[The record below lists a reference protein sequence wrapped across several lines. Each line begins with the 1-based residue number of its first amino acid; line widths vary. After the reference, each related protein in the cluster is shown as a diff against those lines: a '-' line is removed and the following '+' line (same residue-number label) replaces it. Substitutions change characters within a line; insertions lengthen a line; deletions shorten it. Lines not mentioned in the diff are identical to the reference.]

1 MSDQTTPTPAVGGEA
16 GDAVTEPTTTSE
28 SPEVAEVAEALQ
40 EAAAQDSAES
50 TTEGAQQAAAEPAA
64 AESAEQPTAEPAAA
78 EQDGTTTEPAAAEPV
93 ADAPAEAAPAAASD
107 QSSDAAAEQLVDAA
121 GTPTT
126 EATEAP
132 AEGASSEAPADEA
145 AAAPAPGA
153 PKPGG
158 QGGRPRPAPKP
169 RRSPRPHAPTTR
181 PAVRPPSDPTPW
193 GRMDDQGVVWVR
205 TADGER
211 QVGTVVDASEADALA
226 HYGREFD
233 ALVAQ
238 VDIAEQRLMSAE
250 VAPGEVVGQLRALR
264 GSLSEVQAV
273 GDVEGLAQ
281 RTRDL
286 EAVAAA
292 RREEA
297 DAARAAARE
306 AGLST
311 RLAIVEEAEQIA
323 ATDPER
329 MQWRPS
335 GDRLRELLDAWKDA
349 QRAQRL
355 DKKSEDDLWK
365 RFSAA
370 RTSFDRARRTY
381 FSALED
387 RNSEAKQAK
396 ERIVTEA
403 EELSTSTAWGPTST
417 AYRQLMDRWKAAPRG
432 SRKDDDAL
440 WVRFRAAQDAFFAA
454 RTAANDAEDESFRGN
469 LVVKEE
475 LLVEAEKLL
484 PVTDHRSARRA
495 LRGIQERWD
504 AAGKVPRADLQRV
517 EKRLR
522 AVEQAVSDAEKATW
536 KRTNPE
542 VKARADSAVEQLERA
557 VAGLEADLA
566 AARAKGDAR
575 AEAQAEAALEA
586 RRLWLDAARRTAEEA
601 SG

>member
-1 MSDQTTPTPAVGGEA
+1 MSDQTTPTPAAGEEA
-16 GDAVTEPTTTSE
+16 GDAVTEHTSTSE
-28 SPEVAEVAEALQ
+28 RPEVTEVAEALQ
-40 EAAAQDSAES
+40 EAAAADDAD
-50 TTEGAQQAAAEPAA
+50 QASEPAAEPGVVDAG
-64 AESAEQPTAEPAAA
+64 S
-78 EQDGTTTEPAAAEPV
+78 TEPAAAAPE
-93 ADAPAEAAPAAASD
+93 ADAPAEAAPAAQEPAE
-107 QSSDAAAEQLVDAA
+107 AAAETSEATEAAEDTTAAGEAPAEDTTPSGEAAEAPGGDVSDESSAGAAAA
-121 GTPTT
+121 GTPK
-126 EATEAP
+126 
-132 AEGASSEAPADEA
+132 
-145 AAAPAPGA
+145 PGA
-153 PKPGG
+153 GP
-158 QGGRPRPAPKP
+158 GGRPRPAPKP
-169 RRSPRPHAPTTR
+169 RRAPRPHAPSTR

-211 QVGTVVDASEADALA
+211 QVGTVVDATEAEALA

-264 GSLSEVQAV
+264 ASLAEVQAV

-286 EAVAAA
+286 EAVAAS

-306 AGLST
+306 EGLAT
-311 RLAIVEEAEQIA
+311 RTAIVEEAEHIA

-335 GDRLRELLDAWKDA
+335 GDRLRELLESWKDA

-355 DKKSEDDLWK
+355 DKKSEDELWK

-396 ERIVTEA
+396 ERIATEA
-403 EELSTSTAWGPTST
+403 EELSASTAWGPTST

-440 WVRFRAAQDAFFAA
+440 WARFRAAQDAFFAA
-454 RTAANDAEDESFRGN
+454 RTAANEAEDESFRGN

-504 AAGKVPRADLQRV
+504 AAGKVPRNDLQRV

-522 AVEQAVSDAEKATW
+522 AVEQAVSDAERATW

-566 AARAKGDAR
+566 AAQAKGDAR
-575 AEAQAEAALEA
+575 GEAQAKAALEA

>member
-50 TTEGAQQAAAEPAA
+50 TTESTERAADG
-64 AESAEQPTAEPAAA
+64 PAAA
-78 EQDGTTTEPAAAEPV
+78 EQEGTTTEPAAAEPV

-107 QSSDAAAEQLVDAA
+107 EAPGAAAEQPADAA
-121 GTPTT
+121 GGTAS
-126 EATEAP
+126 EASEAP
-132 AEGASSEAPADEA
+132 VEGESSEAPADGAAGSAA
-145 AAAPAPGA
+145 AAAPAPGS

-205 TADGER
+205 TAEGER

-311 RLAIVEEAEQIA
+311 RMAIVEEAEQIA

>member
-1 MSDQTTPTPAVGGEA
+1 M
-16 GDAVTEPTTTSE
+16 TEPTTTSE

-50 TTEGAQQAAAEPAA
+50 TTESTERAADG
-64 AESAEQPTAEPAAA
+64 PAAA
-78 EQDGTTTEPAAAEPV
+78 EQEGTTTEPAAAEPV

-107 QSSDAAAEQLVDAA
+107 EAPGAAAEQPADAA
-121 GTPTT
+121 GGTAS
-126 EATEAP
+126 EASEAP
-132 AEGASSEAPADEA
+132 VEGESSEAPADGAAGSAA
-145 AAAPAPGA
+145 AAAPAPGS

-205 TADGER
+205 TAEGER

-311 RLAIVEEAEQIA
+311 RMAIVEEAEQIA

>member
-1 MSDQTTPTPAVGGEA
+1 MSDQTTPTPAIGEEA

-28 SPEVAEVAEALQ
+28 RPEVAEVAAALQ
-40 EAAAQDSAES
+40 EAAAQ
-50 TTEGAQQAAAEPAA
+50 
-64 AESAEQPTAEPAAA
+64 ESAEPTGEPAS
-78 EQDGTTTEPAAAEPV
+78 EPSDA
-93 ADAPAEAAPAAASD
+93 ADAPADAAEAPAAEAD
-107 QSSDAAAEQLVDAA
+107 ATNEPSDAAEQAPTDEAAEQAPTDEAA
-121 GTPTT
+121 EQAPTD
-126 EATEAP
+126 EA
-132 AEGASSEAPADEA
+132 AEQAPADEA
-145 AAAPAPGA
+145 AAAAATPAPGA

-158 QGGRPRPAPKP
+158 GGGRGRPAPKP
-169 RRSPRPHAPTTR
+169 RRAPRPHAPTTR

-193 GRMDDQGVVWVR
+193 GRMDAEGVVWVR
-205 TADGER
+205 TAEGER
-211 QVGTVVDASEADALA
+211 QVGTVVDATEAEALA

-264 GSLSEVQAV
+264 GSLADVLAV
-273 GDVEGLAQ
+273 GDLEGLAQ

-306 AGLST
+306 AALSA
-311 RLAIVEEAEQIA
+311 RNAIVEEAEQIA
-323 ATDPER
+323 AVDPER

-370 RTSFDRARRTY
+370 RTSFDRARRAY
-381 FSALED
+381 FSALEE
-387 RNSEAKQAK
+387 RNSEAKQTK
-396 ERIVTEA
+396 EEIVIEA
-403 EELSTSTAWGPTST
+403 ESLATSTAWGPTST

-454 RTAANDAEDESFRGN
+454 RTAANEAEDESFRGN
-469 LVVKEE
+469 LAVKEE

-484 PVTDHRSARRA
+484 PVTDARSARRA
-495 LRGIQERWD
+495 LRSIQERWD

-522 AVEQAVSDAEKATW
+522 AVEQAVNDAEGATW

-542 VKARADSAVEQLERA
+542 VKARADSAVQQLERV
-557 VAGLEADLA
+557 VADLEADLA
-566 AARAKGDAR
+566 AARAKGDSR
-575 AEAQAEAALEA
+575 AEAKAQIALEA
-586 RRLWLDAARRTAEEA
+586 RRLWLETARRTAEEA

>member
-1 MSDQTTPTPAVGGEA
+1 MSDQTTPTPAVGEEP
-16 GDAVTEPTTTSE
+16 GDAVTEPTSTSGRT
-28 SPEVAEVAEALQ
+28 EVAEVAEALH

-50 TTEGAQQAAAEPAA
+50 AEQAAQEGAEPAA
-64 AESAEQPTAEPAAA
+64 VDSTEHAAATEPAA
-78 EQDGTTTEPAAAEPV
+78 TEPAAAEPE
-93 ADAPAEAAPAAASD
+93 ADAPAEAAPAAAAEQPAEGGEQPAD
-107 QSSDAAAEQLVDAA
+107 GGEQPAEGGAPADAAA
-121 GTPTT
+121 TP
-126 EATEAP
+126 A
-132 AEGASSEAPADEA
+132 
-145 AAAPAPGA
+145 A
-153 PKPGG
+153 PKPGAG
-158 QGGRPRPAPKP
+158 AGPGGRPRPAPKP
-169 RRSPRPHAPTTR
+169 RRAPRPHAPTTR

-193 GRMDDQGVVWVR
+193 GRMDDQGVVWLR
-205 TADGER
+205 TAEGER
-211 QVGTVVDASEADALA
+211 QVGTVVDATEAEALA

-250 VAPGEVVGQLRALR
+250 VAPGEVVGQLRSLR
-264 GSLSEVQAV
+264 GSLAEVQAV

-311 RLAIVEEAEQIA
+311 RTAIVEEAEHIA

-335 GDRLRELLDAWKDA
+335 GDRLRELLESWKDA

-370 RTSFDRARRTY
+370 RTSFDRARRAY

-387 RNSEAKQAK
+387 RNSEAKGTK

-440 WVRFRAAQDAFFAA
+440 WARFRAAQDAFFAA
-454 RTAANDAEDESFRGN
+454 RTSANEAEDESFRGN

-522 AVEQAVSDAEKATW
+522 AVEQAVSDAERATW

-566 AARAKGDAR
+566 AAQAKGDAR
-575 AEAQAEAALEA
+575 AEAQAKAALEA

>member
-1 MSDQTTPTPAVGGEA
+1 M
-16 GDAVTEPTTTSE
+16 
-28 SPEVAEVAEALQ
+28 
-40 EAAAQDSAES
+40 
-50 TTEGAQQAAAEPAA
+50 
-64 AESAEQPTAEPAAA
+64 
-78 EQDGTTTEPAAAEPV
+78 
-93 ADAPAEAAPAAASD
+93 
-107 QSSDAAAEQLVDAA
+107 
-121 GTPTT
+121 
-126 EATEAP
+126 
-132 AEGASSEAPADEA
+132 
-145 AAAPAPGA
+145 
-153 PKPGG
+153 
-158 QGGRPRPAPKP
+158 
-169 RRSPRPHAPTTR
+169 
-181 PAVRPPSDPTPW
+181 
-193 GRMDDQGVVWVR
+193 
-205 TADGER
+205 
-211 QVGTVVDASEADALA
+211 
-226 HYGREFD
+226 
-233 ALVAQ
+233 
-238 VDIAEQRLMSAE
+238 
-250 VAPGEVVGQLRALR
+250 
-264 GSLSEVQAV
+264 
-273 GDVEGLAQ
+273 
-281 RTRDL
+281 
-286 EAVAAA
+286 AAA

-311 RLAIVEEAEQIA
+311 RTAIVEEAEHIA

-335 GDRLRELLDAWKDA
+335 GDRLRELLESWKDA

-370 RTSFDRARRTY
+370 RTSFDRARRAY

-387 RNSEAKQAK
+387 RNSEAKGTK

-440 WVRFRAAQDAFFAA
+440 WARFRAAQDSFFAA
-454 RTAANDAEDESFRGN
+454 RTSANEAEDESFRGN

-484 PVTDHRSARRA
+484 PVTDHRSAR
-495 LRGIQERWD
+495 
-504 AAGKVPRADLQRV
+504 PRAARHPGAVGRRRQGAARRPAARG
-517 EKRLR
+517 EAPR
-522 AVEQAVSDAEKATW
+522 AVEQAVSDAERATW

-566 AARAKGDAR
+566 AAQAKGDAR
-575 AEAQAEAALEA
+575 AEAQAKAALEA

>member
-1 MSDQTTPTPAVGGEA
+1 M
-16 GDAVTEPTTTSE
+16 TEPTSTPQST
-28 SPEVAEVAEALQ
+28 EVAEVAEALQ
-40 EAAAQDSAES
+40 EAAAQ
-50 TTEGAQQAAAEPAA
+50 EGVEA
-64 AESAEQPTAEPAAA
+64 SHTDGPAAA
-78 EQDGTTTEPAAAEPV
+78 EQDGATEPAAAATE
-93 ADAPAEAAPAAASD
+93 ADAPAEAAPAAASEETSGTAAEQPD
-107 QSSDAAAEQLVDAA
+107 EAPGTPAAETAPAESGEAAEGTEPAAAES
-121 GTPTT
+121 T
-126 EATEAP
+126 EP
-132 AEGASSEAPADEA
+132 PA
-145 AAAPAPGA
+145 AATTPATPGAPAPGA
-153 PKPGG
+153 GP
-158 QGGRPRPAPKP
+158 GGRPRPAPKP
-169 RRSPRPHAPTTR
+169 RRAPRPHAPSTR

-205 TADGER
+205 TAEGER

-264 GSLSEVQAV
+264 GSLAEVQAV

-311 RLAIVEEAEQIA
+311 RTAIVEEAEQIA

-335 GDRLRELLDAWKDA
+335 GDRLRELLDSWKDA

-355 DKKSEDDLWK
+355 DKKSEDELWK

-370 RTSFDRARRTY
+370 RTTFDRARRTY

-440 WVRFRAAQDAFFAA
+440 WARFRAAQDAFFAA
-454 RTAANDAEDESFRGN
+454 RTAANEAEDESFRGN

-522 AVEQAVSDAEKATW
+522 AVEQAVSDAERATW

-566 AARAKGDAR
+566 AAQAKGDAR
-575 AEAQAEAALEA
+575 AEAQAKAALEA

>member
-1 MSDQTTPTPAVGGEA
+1 MSDQTTPTPAAGEEA
-16 GDAVTEPTTTSE
+16 GDAVTEPTTTAERTEVSE
-28 SPEVAEVAEALQ
+28 VPGSTGSGEVADVAEALR
-40 EAAAQDSAES
+40 EAADREDAE
-50 TTEGAQQAAAEPAA
+50 AA
-64 AESAEQPTAEPAAA
+64 SSDPT
-78 EQDGTTTEPAAAEPV
+78 
-93 ADAPAEAAPAAASD
+93 ADAPAEAAP
-107 QSSDAAAEQLVDAA
+107 
-121 GTPTT
+121 GTT
-126 EATEAP
+126 EDADAPAEAPEAPAQVAEAP
-132 AEGASSEAPADEA
+132 AEGAEAPAGATADGAPAETA
-145 AAAPAPGA
+145 DQPAAAGEAAAPAAPATPG
-153 PKPGG
+153 PGTA
-158 QGGRPRPAPKP
+158 RPRPAPKP
-169 RRSPRPHAPTTR
+169 RRAPRPHAPTTR

-193 GRMDDQGVVWVR
+193 GRMDAEGVVWVR
-205 TADGER
+205 TAEGER

-233 ALVAQ
+233 VLVAQ

-264 GSLSEVQAV
+264 SSLADVQAV
-273 GDVEGLAQ
+273 GDLEGLAQ

-306 AGLST
+306 AGLAART
-311 RLAIVEEAEQIA
+311 AIVEEAEQIA

-355 DKKSEDDLWK
+355 DKKSEDELWK

-440 WVRFRAAQDAFFAA
+440 WARFRAAQDAFFAA
-454 RTAANDAEDESFRGN
+454 RTAANEAEDESFRGN

-475 LLVEAEKLL
+475 LLVEAEKLV

-522 AVEQAVSDAEKATW
+522 AVEQAVSDAERATW

-557 VAGLEADLA
+557 VAGLEADLE

-575 AEAQAEAALEA
+575 AEEQARAALEA
-586 RRLWLDAARRTAEEA
+586 RRLWLDAARRTAQEA